1 MKLKKCNMYVHVHV
15 LTTPPSP
22 AYLHTH
28 THTHPCS
35 DGASSFDYQ
44 PFVMP
49 IYNSALE
56 RLKAADIDQEVKER
70 AITCMGQVVASLGDT
85 LTAKLPECMPIFVDR
100 LRNEITRLTT
110 VRAITQIAK

>member
-1 MKLKKCNMYVHVHV
+1 MLGTVDNRFGN
-15 LTTPPSP
+15 SP
-22 AYLHTH
+22 YLHTH
-28 THTHPCS
+28 THTHTHS
-35 DGASSFDYQ
+35 HTDGASSFDYQ
-44 PFVMP
+44 PFVLS

-70 AITCMGQVVASLGDT
+70 AITCMGQVVASIGDA
-85 LTAKLPECMPIFVDR
+85 LVAKLPECMPIFVDR